1 MLESL
6 FNKVAALKACN
17 LNKKRLKHRCFPKNT
32 AKLLFTCF
40 FLEQLWWLLPQL
52 LQKMVFFKTE
62 IKSLKKTEAV
72 KELSFYYICRVEAC
86 NF

>member
-6 FNKVAALKACN
+6 FNKLAAQKACN
-17 LNKKRLKHRCFPKNT
+17 LNKKRLEHSCFPKNT
-32 AKLLFTCF
+32 AKLFNYF
-40 FLEQLWWLLPQL
+40 FLEQLWWLLLQL
-52 LQKMVFFKTE
+52 LRKMVFFKIK